1 MGAKSVFILQSFLHD
16 VSITEGMAIRYH
28 LYGNEN
34 MSMCGIDAGIYDVA
48 KENKLIPLLHIADL
62 QAQYIDEIPDICS
75 NS

>member
-1 MGAKSVFILQSFLHD
+1 
-16 VSITEGMAIRYH
+16 
-28 LYGNEN
+28 